1 MDNDGEKD
9 IGNKFERQRYCFC
22 MRYAA
27 ISDNYLLIIVDVIK
41 HLHFSSTVVVKY
53 HIISTIYYDISGRMD
68 IYIIIEWCNEYYYRS
83 ITCVCNV
90 QNNVLDCST
99 AMPLLE

>member
-9 IGNKFERQRYCFC
+9 IGNKFKRQRYRFC

-41 HLHFSSTVVVKY
+41 HLHFSSTV
-53 HIISTIYYDISGRMD
+53 IYS
-68 IYIIIEWCNEYYYRS
+68 S
-83 ITCVCNV
+83 IVSYNF
-90 QNNVLDCST
+90 NNL
-99 AMPLLE
+99 LLEL

>member
-53 HIISTIYYDISGRMD
+53 HIISTIYYWNYDILLLYQVSNIAAR
-68 IYIIIEWCNEYYYRS
+68 YRRFSALQLAKPLLNEIIIGKVY
-83 ITCVCNV
+83 V
-90 QNNVLDCST
+90 
-99 AMPLLE
+99 

>member
-53 HIISTIYYDISGRMD
+53 HIISTIYYWNYDILLSNIAAAIVD
-68 IYIIIEWCNEYYYRS
+68 LVHCNL
-83 ITCVCNV
+83 
-90 QNNVLDCST
+90 QNHY
-99 AMPLLE
+99 

>member
-9 IGNKFERQRYCFC
+9 IGNKFKRQRYRFC

-53 HIISTIYYDISGRMD
+53 HIISTIYYWNYDI
-68 IYIIIEWCNEYYYRS
+68 IYYIIIYYLY
-83 ITCVCNV
+83 
-90 QNNVLDCST
+90 
-99 AMPLLE
+99 